1 MKRFLLLSSVTSA
14 LLLPMTANADDKAAI
29 LYIPA
34 DDVVLTPSGM
44 GACISVSTSDFNSGL
59 GCHPGVEAEETIS
72 AFGDAETLA
81 ADVATALEPYD
92 VHVTTVRPPEYVP
105 YFTLLASGDTSDD
118 SLSYSCTS
126 ATSVCASRG
135 RDLIGFTNGGTMNCM
150 NPDTLQTALYMFGRF
165 AGLEGGENPADPMH
179 YPPDFDMP
187 ASSFIDECVPLV
199 QQFGGKEGMT
209 MLPLECTSADHVGG
223 DCVAGE
229 QNPHQDLLAYFG
241 ERTEDTDAPTIDV
254 DTPKEGDVIDEGGE
268 LNVLFSVAD
277 DDPHV
282 AVMVKVESPSLETIM
297 DSTPLLADGTLSACT
312 SSWCD
317 TDYLEGAPFATND
330 GPYAFDL
337 PGLPGGEYTV
347 TIAAADYHGNVA
359 EEIVVTVTIGG
370 EPPMESDSDSETGES
385 DTDPTTETSGPS
397 SDSMTTDTASDSNM
411 TTFVSDSASSDGG
424 SDTDGDDDDD
434 GTTAGE
440 DGDDGGGCSCT
451 TDQGAGGA
459 MAFLLG
465 LLGFG
470 LTRRRD

>member
-14 LLLPMTANADDKAAI
+14 LLMPLTANADDKAAI

-44 GACISVSTSDFNSGL
+44 GKCISVSTSDFNSGI
-59 GCHPGVEAEETIS
+59 GCHPGVEEEETIS
-72 AFGDAETLA
+72 AFADAETLA

-105 YFTLLASGDTSDD
+105 YFTLLASDMASEE

-126 ATSVCASRG
+126 ATGVCASRG
-135 RDLIGFTNGGTMNCM
+135 RDLIGFTNGGSMNCM

-165 AGLEGGENPADPMH
+165 AGLEGGDNPADPMH

-187 ASSFIDECVPLV
+187 ASTFLDECVTLV
-199 QQFGGKEGMT
+199 QQFGGKDGMT
-209 MLPLECTSADHVGG
+209 VLPLDCTSADHVGG

-241 ERTEDTDAPTIDV
+241 ERTDDTDAPTIAI

-268 LNVLFSVAD
+268 LNVLFTVSD

-282 AVMVKVESPSLETIM
+282 AVMVKIESPSLETIM
-297 DSTPLLADGTLSACT
+297 DTTPLLNDGSLSAC
-312 SSWCD
+312 SSNWCD
-317 TDYLEGAPFATND
+317 TDYLEGQPFALNE

-347 TIAAADYHGNVA
+347 TFGAADYHGNVA
-359 EEIVVTVTIGG
+359 EEVVVTVTIGG
-370 EPPMESDSDSETGES
+370 EPPMESDTAETTDSDS
-385 DTDPTTETSGPS
+385 DTDTTETSGPS
-397 SDSMTTDTASDSNM
+397 SDSMTTASASDSNM

-434 GTTAGE
+434 STGGE
-440 DGDDGGGCSCT
+440 TDDDAGGCSCT

-459 MAFLLG
+459 MALLLG